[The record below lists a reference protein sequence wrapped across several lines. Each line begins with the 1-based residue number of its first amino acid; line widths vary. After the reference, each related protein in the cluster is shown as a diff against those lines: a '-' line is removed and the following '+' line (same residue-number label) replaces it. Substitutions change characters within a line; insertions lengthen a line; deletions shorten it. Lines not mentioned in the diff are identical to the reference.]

1 MTGLAWHAVLFT
13 LLFTLLGPVAPVWA
27 LCWLF
32 LDSPLTKTTHVRC
45 RACRCEMV
53 LVLLERKQTSGDS
66 PYAMVKQA
74 GDSILR
80 IRTQCFAADKAGVGR
95 DARPPRGRMQYVAN
109 IVSGAGRG
117 GVASCRVCCSVGG

>member
-1 MTGLAWHAVLFT
+1 
-13 LLFTLLGPVAPVWA
+13 
-27 LCWLF
+27 
-32 LDSPLTKTTHVRC
+32 
-45 RACRCEMV
+45 MV